1 MADISD
7 PFLSAAPGPTFRS
20 RLRVLVILLAP
31 LAAILFQV
39 YVPLFFPFLA
49 YLEMPLL
56 VTVYFSLA
64 WSHPVRATI
73 YGAGIGL
80 TQDSL
85 SENPLG
91 MFGITKTL
99 VGYLAA
105 SIGQRLDMDNA
116 FIRFS
121 MAFLFFFFHQF
132 FYWVLSGALLG
143 LQTEFDA
150 ARTVLSGALNAAVAV
165 PLFRILDKL

>member
-1 MADISD
+1 MAEISE
-7 PFLSAAPGPTFRS
+7 PFLSAAPGPTWFS
-20 RLRVLVILLAP
+20 RLRILTILLAP

-56 VTVYFSLA
+56 VTVYYSLV
-64 WSHPVRATI
+64 WSLPVRSTF
-73 YGAGIGL
+73 YGTAIGL

-85 SENPLG
+85 SENTLG

-121 MAFLFFFFHQF
+121 MAFFFFFFHQF

-150 ARTVLSGALNAAVAV
+150 ARVVLSGALNAAVSV
-165 PLFRILDKL
+165 PLFRVLDKL

>member
-1 MADISD
+1 MADTSD
-7 PFLSAAPGPTFRS
+7 PFLAAASSPTFLS
-20 RLRVLVILLAP
+20 RLRVLALVLVP

-56 VTVYFSLA
+56 VTVYYSLV
-64 WSHPVRATI
+64 WGRPVRATF
-73 YGAGIGL
+73 YGAAIGI

-99 VGYLAA
+99 VGYFTAA
-105 SIGQRLDMDNA
+105 VAQRFDVDNA
-116 FIRFS
+116 FIRFA
-121 MAFLFFFFHQF
+121 MAFFLFFFHQF
-132 FYWVLSGALLG
+132 FYWVLSDALLG
-143 LQTEFDA
+143 LQMEFDA
-150 ARTVLSGALNAAVAV
+150 ARTILSGALNAVV
-165 PLFRILDKL
+165 SIPLFRILDKL